1 MGNGSRIHITSKHEI
16 VKEGDFRFISKFGFI
31 LICFKSL
38 EMGLLVGVIP
48 FNSCALIDKGVL
60 SCLTL

>member
-1 MGNGSRIHITSKHEI
+1 MNNQLLTNIKEI
-16 VKEGDFRFISKFGFI
+16 CSIVDLVEVKFGFI

-48 FNSCALIDKGVL
+48 FFSNYYADW
-60 SCLTL
+60 